1 MLGTGTVLYPVFLDL
16 AGRRCL
22 VVGAGSVG
30 LARVRGLLDAGAAVT
45 VVEPRPAADLLALR
59 QEAGELRI
67 EARAFRPGDAAG
79 FLLVHACTSSA
90 ATNALVAEDAAA
102 HGALCTRADDSR
114 AGGDFRMAAVL
125 RRGDVCV
132 AVSSGGRAPA
142 LAAEARDR
150 VASVVGEEFGAA
162 SGLLGRLRIE
172 ARERGVGAPQR
183 RRLAQRAL
191 DAGLLALLRDGHRE
205 RAESL
210 VAGLLA
216 EACAAGEAPQRDAVP
231 PVGDGLMEDPC
242 TR

>member
-1 MLGTGTVLYPVFLDL
+1 MLFVYMKCRFSLSYRDL
-16 AGRRCL
+16 EEMA
-22 VVGAGSVG
+22 SI
-30 LARVRGLLDAGAAVT
+30 RG
-45 VVEPRPAADLLALR
+45 
-59 QEAGELRI
+59 
-67 EARAFRPGDAAG
+67 
-79 FLLVHACTSSA
+79 
-90 ATNALVAEDAAA
+90 
-102 HGALCTRADDSR
+102 
-114 AGGDFRMAAVL
+114 
-125 RRGDVCV
+125 
-132 AVSSGGRAPA
+132 
-142 LAAEARDR
+142 
-150 VASVVGEEFGAA
+150 
-162 SGLLGRLRIE
+162 RIE